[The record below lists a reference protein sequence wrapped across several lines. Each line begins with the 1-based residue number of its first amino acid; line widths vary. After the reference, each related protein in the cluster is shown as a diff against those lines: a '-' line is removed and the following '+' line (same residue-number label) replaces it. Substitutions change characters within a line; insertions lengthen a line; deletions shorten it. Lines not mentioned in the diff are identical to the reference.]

1 LFLLK
6 QPHRNIGV
14 SVKIDNTDN
23 KGHVITYIVLFWS
36 PEGYDDN
43 NRQISTPFY
52 AIYDDREVAESI
64 ARVRNAVLIKIE
76 GKYKINNIVDYFRRD
91 EKGHP
96 IPFSV
101 SIIKTNSLPFYKQI
115 SRRVN
120 SK

>member
-1 LFLLK
+1 MFLLK

-14 SVKIDNTDN
+14 SVKVDNTDN

-52 AIYDDREVAESI
+52 VIYDDREVAESI
-64 ARVRNAVLIKIE
+64 ARVRNAVLIKME
-76 GKYKINNIVDYFRRD
+76 GKYKINNMVDYFRRD
-91 EKGHP
+91 ADGYP
-96 IPFSV
+96 MPFSV

-115 SRRVN
+115 LKGGN
-120 SK
+120 NK